1 MYSSVQSCTV
11 LPFSCS
17 FQDSTTLQ
25 SLDLGYSRLGGEN
38 GLHLAHTLANNYGL
52 VKLVLRWNHLRFP
65 SVHFLLKSL
74 QVPQ

>member
-1 MYSSVQSCTV
+1 ME
-11 LPFSCS
+11 
-17 FQDSTTLQ
+17 

-52 VKLVLRWNHLRFP
+52 AKLVLQWNHLRFP

-74 QVPQ
+74 QVPNPSYY